1 MNPIHI
7 LKRPIVTEKMT
18 SLQEAGRY
26 AFEVDRMAN
35 KIEIRRAIEQL
46 YGVTV
51 VAVNTMRYMGKIKSR
66 NTKNG
71 PVSGRRASSKRA
83 LVTLKAGE
91 TIDFYTGI

>member
-7 LKRPIVTEKMT
+7 LKRPIVTEKMAG
-18 SLQEAGRY
+18 LQEAGRY
-26 AFEVDRMAN
+26 TFEVDRQAN

-51 VAVNTMRYMGKIKSR
+51 VAVNTMRYMGKMKSR

-71 PVSGRRASSKRA
+71 PAIGRRPSSKRA
-83 LVTLKAGE
+83 IVTLKAGE
-91 TIDFYTGI
+91 TIDLYTGI

>member
-1 MNPIHI
+1 MNPHHV
-7 LKRPIVTEKMT
+7 LKRPLVTEKMAA
-18 SLQEAGRY
+18 LQETGRF
-26 AFEVDRMAN
+26 AFEVDRLAN

-51 VAVNTMRYMGKIKSR
+51 TAVNTMRYAGKIKSR

-83 LVTLKAGE
+83 VVTLKAGD

>member
-7 LKRPIVTEKMT
+7 LKRPIVTEKMAA
-18 SLQEAGRY
+18 LQEAGRY
-26 AFEVDRMAN
+26 TFEVDRQAN

-51 VAVNTMRYMGKIKSR
+51 VAVNTLRYMGKLKSR

-71 PVSGRRASSKRA
+71 PSIGRRASSKRA
-83 LVTLKAGE
+83 VVTLKEGE

>member
-1 MNPIHI
+1 MNPNHI
-7 LKRPIVTEKMT
+7 LKRPLVTEKMAA
-18 SLQEAGRY
+18 LQETGRF
-26 AFEVDRMAN
+26 AFEVDRLAN

-51 VAVNTMRYMGKIKSR
+51 TAVNTMRYAGKIKSR

-71 PVSGRRASSKRA
+71 PVTGRRASSKRA
-83 LVTLKAGE
+83 VVTLKAGD

>member
-7 LKRPIVTEKMT
+7 LKRPIVTEKMAA
-18 SLQEAGRY
+18 LQESGRY
-26 AFEVDRMAN
+26 TFEVDRQAN
-35 KIEIRRAIEQL
+35 KIEVRRAIEQL

-51 VAVNTMRYMGKIKSR
+51 VAVNTMRYAGKIKSR

-71 PVSGRRASSKRA
+71 PVTGRRPSSKRA
-83 LVTLKAGE
+83 VVTLKAGD

>member
-1 MNPIHI
+1 MNPVHI

-26 AFEVDRMAN
+26 AFEVDRTAN

-71 PVSGRRASSKRA
+71 PVSGRRASGKRA
-83 LVTLKAGE
+83 VVTLKAGE
-91 TIDFYTGI
+91 AIDFYTGI